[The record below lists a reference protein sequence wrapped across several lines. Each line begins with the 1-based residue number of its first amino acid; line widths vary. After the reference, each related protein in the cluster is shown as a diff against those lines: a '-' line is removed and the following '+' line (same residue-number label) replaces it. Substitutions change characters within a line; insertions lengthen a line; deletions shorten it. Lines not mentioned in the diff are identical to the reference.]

1 MTRNGMQPDNLFYSV
16 IDIQETFYKYFS
28 ADVSSLN
35 RICRFLHLA
44 SSSSNTIAIFLFLV
58 KACIWLELQVQP
70 HVLFFQLLQRWYN
83 TNSVFIILLCPISI
97 ISSNVNEVI
106 RAILNFFVILYE
118 KIFHA
123 QKAQKR
129 I

>member
-44 SSSSNTIAIFLFLV
+44 SSSSNTTAIFLFLV
-58 KACIWLELQVQP
+58 KALYLAGTTSPTSRFVFPITSTLIQYQQRIYHFIVP
-70 HVLFFQLLQRWYN
+70 HLDYQ
-83 TNSVFIILLCPISI
+83 
-97 ISSNVNEVI
+97 
-106 RAILNFFVILYE
+106 
-118 KIFHA
+118 
-123 QKAQKR
+123 
-129 I
+129 